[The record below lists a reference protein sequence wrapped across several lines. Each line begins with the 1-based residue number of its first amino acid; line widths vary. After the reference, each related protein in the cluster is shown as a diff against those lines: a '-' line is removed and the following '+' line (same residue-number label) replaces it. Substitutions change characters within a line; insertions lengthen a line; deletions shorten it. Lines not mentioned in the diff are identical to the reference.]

1 MEGRKTEKVVLC
13 GSDSCFLACYHFID
27 CKSNLVLVK
36 KAQRLSAPV
45 LLTILAI
52 IMLSNIQALALFLPL
67 VRNCHGKAQLRQ
79 SCHIRELLMRQK
91 AF

>member
-45 LLTILAI
+45 LLTILPIYNDFKYSSACFI
-52 IMLSNIQALALFLPL
+52 SSSFPKLS
-67 VRNCHGKAQLRQ
+67 R
-79 SCHIRELLMRQK
+79 
-91 AF
+91 